1 MDPGTKGKEEEWE
14 ESERSNMVECPIWA
28 AQRKGFDGI

>member
-14 ESERSNMVECPIWA
+14 ERQSNMVECPIWDA
-28 AQRKGFDGI
+28 RRKGFDGT